1 MPELGLFPLGVVLL
15 PSEQLPL
22 HIFEPRYREL
32 IGECIESEREFGLVY
47 ADDDG
52 TREIG
57 TTAAVVEIV
66 RRFADG
72 RLNVVVEGGSAS
84 ASCGCT
90 EGRSFETA
98 EVEPVPDEADPAEPG
113 AIERSLHLYRR
124 LAEQAGSEAPDEP
137 ALTPRLSYALASRV
151 DFGPQLKQELLEQR
165 SERSRLRRVVELLER
180 AVQAIALEREI
191 GDRAA
196 RNGKVTRMPE

>member
-1 MPELGLFPLGVVLL
+1 MPELGLFSLGVVLL

-32 IGECIESEREFGLVY
+32 IGECIQSKREFGLLHG
-47 ADDDG
+47 DDDG

-66 RRFADG
+66 RRFPDG
-72 RLNVVVEGGSAS
+72 RLNVVVEGRERFRVVRR
-84 ASCGCT
+84 T
-90 EGRSFETA
+90 DGRSFDTA
-98 EVEPVPDEADPAEPG
+98 DVELVPDEPDPAEPG

-124 LAEQAGSEAPDEP
+124 LAEQAGSETRDEP
-137 ALTPRLSYALASRV
+137 ALTPRLSYAIASRI
-151 DFGPQLKQELLEQR
+151 DFGTQIKQELLEER
-165 SERSRLRRVVELLER
+165 SERTRLRQVVELLER

-196 RNGKVTRMPE
+196 RNGKVMRMPE

>member
-32 IGECIESEREFGLVY
+32 IDECIEREREFGLVH

-66 RRFADG
+66 RRFPDG
-72 RLNVVVEGGSAS
+72 RLNVVVEG
-84 ASCGCT
+84 
-90 EGRSFETA
+90 R
-98 EVEPVPDEADPAEPG
+98 
-113 AIERSLHLYRR
+113 ER
-124 LAEQAGSEAPDEP
+124 
-137 ALTPRLSYALASRV
+137 
-151 DFGPQLKQELLEQR
+151 F
-165 SERSRLRRVVELLER
+165 RVVRLHRGPLVRDGGGR
-180 AVQAIALEREI
+180 ARAGRARP
-191 GDRAA
+191 GRARRDRAQPPPLPAA
-196 RNGKVTRMPE
+196 RRAGRDRRRPTSRP

>member
-32 IGECIESEREFGLVY
+32 VGECIEHEREFGLLH
-47 ADDDG
+47 ADDEG
-52 TREIG
+52 TREVG

-66 RRFADG
+66 RRFPDG
-72 RLNVVVEGGSAS
+72 RLNVVVEGRERFRVLRP
-84 ASCGCT
+84 T

-98 EVEPVPDEADPAEPG
+98 EVELVPDEPDPAEPG

-124 LAEQAGSEAPDEP
+124 LAEQAGSEAPGEP
-137 ALTPRLSYALASRV
+137 ALTSRLSYAIAARV
-151 DFGPQLKQELLEQR
+151 DFGPGIKQELLEQR
-165 SERSRLRRVVELLER
+165 SERARLRRVVELLER

>member
-32 IGECIESEREFGLVY
+32 IEESIQSEREFGLLH

-52 TREIG
+52 AREIG
-57 TTAAVVEIV
+57 TTAAVVEVV
-66 RRFADG
+66 RRFEDG
-72 RLNVVVEGGSAS
+72 RLNVVVEGRERFRMTRR
-84 ASCGCT
+84 T

-98 EVEPVPDEADPAEPG
+98 EVELIPDEPDPAEPG

-124 LAEQAGSEAPDEP
+124 LAEQAGSDAPEEP
-137 ALTPRLSYALASRV
+137 PLTSHLSYALAARV
-151 DFGPQLKQELLEQR
+151 DFGPHLKQELLELR
-165 SERSRLRRVVELLER
+165 SERTRLRRVVELLER

-191 GDRAA
+191 GDRAG